1 MWGKPNL
8 IQHMDDEDGHYE
20 IFALKWSEI
29 FADFEIRHKF
39 LLDKLKLKR
48 EKLSANNF
56 NNKAELHDV
65 ISQSKC

>member
-1 MWGKPNL
+1 MLN
-8 IQHMDDEDGHYE
+8 E
-20 IFALKWSEI
+20 WSEI

-65 ISQSKC
+65 INQSKC